1 MENQNGQKLV
11 LESKP
16 TDGIEEK
23 RTVVEL
29 GNRIKSDGATS
40 IQMVQKITIVEKEK
54 ANFFGRVQENGNGM
68 LAVNGKR
75 DRSFMANG
83 QNLQV
88 DLRSLGNGR
97 DSYGENQIK
106 VDEGKSRNGYK
117 NIVGEGDGSKNED
130 QNITKSEDKKGKKEK
145 KKELTEFRKETA
157 KQETSNGN
165 FLDFHSNIPRDL
177 LKENNDSQGKL
188 PKLKE
193 LNGFLRGEF
202 FPFLGV
208 VLFISD

>member
-11 LESKP
+11 LDSKP

-40 IQMVQKITIVEKEK
+40 IQMVQKINIVEKEK
-54 ANFFGRVQENGNGM
+54 ANFLGRVQENGSGM

-88 DLRSLGNGR
+88 DSRNLGNGR
-97 DSYGENQIK
+97 NPYGENQIK

-130 QNITKSEDKKGKKEK
+130 QNKITKSEDKKGKKEK
-145 KKELTEFRKETA
+145 QKELTEFRKETV

-177 LKENNDSQGKL
+177 LKEINDSQGKL

-193 LNGFLRGEF
+193 LNGFLHGEF

-208 VLFISD
+208 G